1 ATAEI
6 LRLGREAELAAGR
19 SRIEAARAD
28 EERQRAEDE
37 AIKAG
42 DAAAEAEHSAQEAAD
57 AMAEL
62 GRSGRENREV
72 FENATGGLHWADANG
87 IIQRVNRAEL
97 EMLGYDAS
105 EYVGQHVADF
115 HVDRDVMEDV
125 LRLVRAGQIV
135 VNRESRVRCKDGSVR
150 HVLLDCSGYWDHE

>member
-1 ATAEI
+1 AELVKAGRGTALMEVARRNLNRMTSEERALLEERLRAERTVVQRTSNIVAVGLGLIVLLCAIGAITIITDHDARARATAEI

-62 GRSGRENREV
+62 GRS
-72 FENATGGLHWADANG
+72 
-87 IIQRVNRAEL
+87 
-97 EMLGYDAS
+97 
-105 EYVGQHVADF
+105 
-115 HVDRDVMEDV
+115 
-125 LRLVRAGQIV
+125 
-135 VNRESRVRCKDGSVR
+135 
-150 HVLLDCSGYWDHE
+150 